1 MKVRN
6 FLAVTLMVMG
16 LIFAAAAVSFSFIFR
31 NQEPILLGEA
41 GEAQESASAF
51 MNAVCAADFTQ
62 ASESI
67 VGQPKLGVDRESNTE
82 VGNLI
87 WDAYWSSTEYQLIGD
102 CYATDTGVAQKISFT
117 YLDMTLITGKLRER
131 SLALL
136 EERVASAKDTSEI
149 YDENNE
155 YQEDVVMDVLYDAT
169 TQILQENSERVTVE
183 LVVNLRY
190 ENGQWWIVP
199 DEALIDTIFGGS
211 LF

>member
-102 CYATDTGVAQKISFT
+102 CYATDTGVAQKIS
-117 YLDMTLITGKLRER
+117 LHI
-131 SLALL
+131 
-136 EERVASAKDTSEI
+136 
-149 YDENNE
+149 
-155 YQEDVVMDVLYDAT
+155 
-169 TQILQENSERVTVE
+169 
-183 LVVNLRY
+183 
-190 ENGQWWIVP
+190 WI
-199 DEALIDTIFGGS
+199 
-211 LF
+211 

>member
-1 MKVRN
+1 MKARN
-6 FLAVTLMVMG
+6 YLTAALMVIG
-16 LIFAAAAVSFSFIFR
+16 LIFAVAAVSISFILQ
-31 NQEPILLGEA
+31 NQEPILLGESDK
-41 GEAQESASAF
+41 AQEKASAF

-67 VGQPKLGVDRESNTE
+67 VGQPKLGADRESNTE

-102 CYATDTGVAQKISFT
+102 CYATDTGVAQRISFT
-117 YLDMTLITGKLRER
+117 YLDMTQITGKLRER
-131 SLALL
+131 SLSLL

-155 YQEDVVMDVLYDAT
+155 YREDVVMDVLYDAT

-199 DEALIDTIFGGS
+199 DEALIDAIFGGC